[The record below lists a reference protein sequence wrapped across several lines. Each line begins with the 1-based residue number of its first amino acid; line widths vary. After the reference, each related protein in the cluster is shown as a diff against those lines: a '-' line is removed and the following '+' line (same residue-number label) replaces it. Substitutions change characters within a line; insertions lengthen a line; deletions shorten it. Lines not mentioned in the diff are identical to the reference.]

1 MYCFRIGYKP
11 NGKRS
16 TCPKMSLWRV
26 LLIRPFGWIWIWATL
41 TGKLGSKVC
50 GQWLVSRIIQM
61 ITISWLLWIYLHKL
75 TVFLDQQSTGNNEK
89 NQPLLYTRR
98 ISAENKKL
106 HRTSDKLIAN
116 VQELRDSSYEISI
129 VFFHWMRRG
138 GRYVAKTMHF
148 RWHKINWPHGRL
160 CDCKTI

>member
-1 MYCFRIGYKP
+1 
-11 NGKRS
+11 
-16 TCPKMSLWRV
+16 MSLWRV

-138 GRYVAKTMHF
+138 GDDTLQKRCTSVDIKLIDRMGDYAIAKQF
-148 RWHKINWPHGRL
+148 
-160 CDCKTI
+160 KTARS